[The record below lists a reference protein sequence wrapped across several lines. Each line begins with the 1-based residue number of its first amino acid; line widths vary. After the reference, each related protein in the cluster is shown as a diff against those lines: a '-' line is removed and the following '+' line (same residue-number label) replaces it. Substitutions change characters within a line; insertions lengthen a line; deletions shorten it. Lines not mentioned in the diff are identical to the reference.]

1 MHNPPTGQHQPVKT
15 KHRRR
20 WPWITGAAVLAFF
33 MLIGIFSNKP
43 QTTGTPTV
51 GTVGTVAT
59 ASATSSAPTT
69 TPTTTVDVP
78 VTTTTVADVVAPPV
92 VTTVPEVVVAP
103 RTTYQAAPKPP
114 PVVAPPPVAPPPV
127 VAPPVVPPAPVT
139 GKYHAGEFCKTVGAT
154 AISTTGA
161 PMTCLQEGKY
171 KRWHND

>member
-1 MHNPPTGQHQPVKT
+1 MLPGRQRRPPEGDAIAMHNPPTGQHEPTKS

-33 MLIGIFSNKP
+33 VLVGIFGNKP
-43 QTTGTPTV
+43 QTTGSP
-51 GTVGTVAT
+51 TVGTVAT

-69 TPTTTVDVP
+69 TPTTTVYTP
-78 VTTTTVADVVAPPV
+78 ITTTTVAA
-92 VTTVPEVVVAP
+92 
-103 RTTYQAAPKPP
+103 
-114 PVVAPPPVAPPPV
+114 VVAPPPIVAPPPV
-127 VAPPVVPPAPVT
+127 VVEPPVAAPPPVEPPAPVT

-161 PMTCLQEGKY
+161 PMTCLQEGKS